1 MTDALQDVLVD
12 LTGPQEDDDVIL
24 HSASMGPSKRQRSS
38 VAGRSSLLTQQIAAN
53 AAAEVKQKQAEAESR
68 RPQCS
73 VCMDDI
79 KDMMCPPC
87 G

>member
-24 HSASMGPSKRQRSS
+24 HSASMGPSKRQCSS